1 LRRKIILMAVNKNAL
16 IRYHAIDKCLRNP
29 GRKYFIEDLVEAC
42 SEAILAYD
50 TDSSGIQKRQVQYDI
65 NFMKSES
72 GWSAPIESY
81 KDGKK
86 KYYRYDDPDFSIN
99 KQPLNDSEA
108 EQIRSALHI
117 LSRFQGMPQFNW
129 VSEMIPKLEQK
140 FQLNTNSA
148 HIISFDSNEYL
159 TGIEHLGPLFN
170 YILNKRTLEITYKSF
185 KSETARTFVIHPY
198 HLKQFNNRWFMFG
211 LNSEYHSI
219 YNLPLD
225 RIVEIQESKVKFI
238 ENKEIDFN
246 EYFEDII
253 GVTKP
258 AEGKVEKIMLKFT
271 AEQAPYIL
279 TKPIH
284 GSMKKISNDENG
296 LVASI
301 EVIPNFELEKLI
313 LSFGDAVKVI
323 EPLELTEKIKQKLKS
338 TIDFYSLSS

>member
-1 LRRKIILMAVNKNAL
+1 MAVNKNAL
-16 IRYHAIDKCLRNP
+16 VRYQTLDKCFRNS
-29 GRKYFIEDLVEAC
+29 GRKFFIDDLVEAC
-42 SEAILAYD
+42 SEAILAHD
-50 TDSSGIQKRQVQYDI
+50 PSSSGIQKRQIQYDI
-65 NFMKSES
+65 NFMKSET

-86 KYYRYDDPDFSIN
+86 NYYRYDDPDFSIN

-159 TGIEHLGPLFN
+159 TGIEHLGPLFD

-185 KSETARTFVIHPY
+185 KSENAQTFVIHPY
-198 HLKQFNNRWFMFG
+198 HLKQYNNRWFLFG
-211 LNSEYHSI
+211 LNSEFKSI

-225 RIVEIQESKVKFI
+225 RIIEIQESKVKYL
-238 ENKEIDFN
+238 ENEDINFN

-258 AEGKVEKIMLKFT
+258 AEKKVEKIILKFT

-284 GSMKKISNDENG
+284 GSMKKISNDESG
-296 LVASI
+296 LLVSI

-313 LSFGDAVKVI
+313 LSFGDSVKVL
-323 EPLELTEKIKQKLKS
+323 EPLLLREKIITKLNS
-338 TIDFYSLSS
+338 TIDSYGNSN